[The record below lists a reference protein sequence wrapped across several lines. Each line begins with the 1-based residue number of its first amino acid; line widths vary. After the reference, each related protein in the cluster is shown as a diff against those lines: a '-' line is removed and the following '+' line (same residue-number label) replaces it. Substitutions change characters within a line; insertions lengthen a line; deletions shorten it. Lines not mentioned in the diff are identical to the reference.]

1 MGIEKFCP
9 FCKIL
14 GTLKQTSHGFVI
26 HSEEGDKSAPITLM
40 VFWCSKCKLLLGRE
54 EKTTI

>member
-1 MGIEKFCP
+1 MGIEKICP

-26 HSEEGDKSAPITLM
+26 HSNPEDKSPSITLM
-40 VFWCSKCKLLLGRE
+40 VFWCSNCKLLIGRE